1 MLKQA
6 QMLQYHCHNLYQQ
19 NYHNLF
25 LNLYHLAKS
34 GQPPLFSHILKAQ
47 VVQLHIQNQQV
58 QQQQLHQKQLLKKMK
73 KRSWIKTFQKQNCL
87 LILLK
92 TIKQNWQTQL
102 LKLKSKQLSQQ
113 FKKKSLNQQHCLLH
127 QQQML
132 LMQNNVNVLVTPL
145 RGWWLRLQMQV
156 LLVIQ

>member
-1 MLKQA
+1 MPQS
-6 QMLQYHCHNLYQQ
+6 HCHNLYQQ

-34 GQPPLFSHILKAQ
+34 IQPPLVSHILKAQ
-47 VVQLHIQNQQV
+47 VVQLLIQNQQL

-73 KRSWIKTFQKQNCL
+73 KRSWIKTFQKQNCS

-92 TIKQNWQTQL
+92 ITKQNWQTQL
-102 LKLKSKQLSQQ
+102 LKLRSKLLSQQ
-113 FKKKSLNQQHCLLH
+113 FKKRLLNQQHCLRH

-132 LMQNNVNVLVTPL
+132 PMQNNVNVLVTPL
-145 RGWWLRLQMQV
+145 RGWWPRLQTQV

>member
-6 QMLQYHCHNLYQQ
+6 QMPQYHCHNLYQQ
-19 NYHNLF
+19 NCHKPS

-34 GQPPLFSHILKAQ
+34 SQPLLVSHILKAQ
-47 VVQLHIQNQQV
+47 VVQFLIQNQQL

-73 KRSWIKTFQKQNCL
+73 KRFWIKTFQKQNCL

-92 TIKQNWQTQL
+92 TTKQNWQTQL
-102 LKLKSKQLSQQ
+102 LKLKSKQLLQQ
-113 FKKKSLNQQHCLLH
+113 SKKKSLNQQRWLLH

-145 RGWWLRLQMQV
+145 KVWWPRLQMQV

>member
-6 QMLQYHCHNLYQQ
+6 QMPQYHCHNLYQQ
-19 NYHNLF
+19 NCHKLS

-34 GQPPLFSHILKAQ
+34 IQPPLVSHILKAQ

-113 FKKKSLNQQHCLLH
+113 FKKKSLNQQRWLLH

-132 LMQNNVNVLVTPL
+132 LMQNNVNVLVMPL
-145 RGWWLRLQMQV
+145 KVWWPRLQMQV

>member
-19 NYHNLF
+19 NCHKPS

-34 GQPPLFSHILKAQ
+34 SQPLLVSHILKAQ
-47 VVQLHIQNQQV
+47 VVQLLIQNQQL
-58 QQQQLHQKQLLKKMK
+58 QQQQLHQKQQDKKMK
-73 KRSWIKTFQKQNCL
+73 KRSWIKTFQKQNCS

-92 TIKQNWQTQL
+92 TTKQNWQTQL
-102 LKLKSKQLSQQ
+102 LKLRSKQLSQQ
-113 FKKKSLNQQHCLLH
+113 FKKKSLNQQHWLLR
-127 QQQML
+127 QQQTL

-145 RGWWLRLQMQV
+145 KVWWPRLQMQV

>member
-19 NYHNLF
+19 NCHKPS

-34 GQPPLFSHILKAQ
+34 SQPLLVSHILKVQ
-47 VVQLHIQNQQV
+47 VVQLLIQNQQL
-58 QQQQLHQKQLLKKMK
+58 QQQQLHQKQWLKKMK
-73 KRSWIKTFQKQNCL
+73 KQSWIKTFQKQNCS

-92 TIKQNWQTQL
+92 TTKQNWQTQL
-102 LKLKSKQLSQQ
+102 LKLKFKQLSQQ
-113 FKKKSLNQQHCLLH
+113 FKKRSLNQQHWLRH

>member
-1 MLKQA
+1 
-6 QMLQYHCHNLYQQ
+6 MLQYHCHNLYQQ
-19 NYHNLF
+19 KCHKLS
-25 LNLYHLAKS
+25 LNQYHLAKS
-34 GQPPLFSHILKAQ
+34 SQPLLVSHILKAQ
-47 VVQLHIQNQQV
+47 VVQLLILNQQV
-58 QQQQLHQKQLLKKMK
+58 QQQQLHQKQRLKKMK
-73 KRSWIKTFQKQNCL
+73 KQFWIKTFQKQNCS

-92 TIKQNWQTQL
+92 TTKQNWQTQL
-102 LKLKSKQLSQQ
+102 LKLKFKQLSQQ

>member
-1 MLKQA
+1 MPQS
-6 QMLQYHCHNLYQQ
+6 HCHNLYRQ
-19 NYHNLF
+19 NCHKPS

-34 GQPPLFSHILKAQ
+34 IQPPLVSHILKAQ
-47 VVQLHIQNQQV
+47 VVQLLIQNQQV

-73 KRSWIKTFQKQNCL
+73 KQSWIKTFQKQNCS

-92 TIKQNWQTQL
+92 TTKQNWQTQL
-102 LKLKSKQLSQQ
+102 LKLKFKQLSQQ
-113 FKKKSLNQQHCLLH
+113 FKKKSLNQQHWLLH

-132 LMQNNVNVLVTPL
+132 LMQNNVNVLVMPL
-145 RGWWLRLQMQV
+145 RGWWPRLQMQV

>member
-19 NYHNLF
+19 NCHKPS

-34 GQPPLFSHILKAQ
+34 SQPLLVSHILKVQ
-47 VVQLHIQNQQV
+47 VVQLLIQNQQL
-58 QQQQLHQKQLLKKMK
+58 QQQQLHQKQWLKKMK
-73 KRSWIKTFQKQNCL
+73 KQSWIKTFQKQNCS

-92 TIKQNWQTQL
+92 TTKQNWQTQL
-102 LKLKSKQLSQQ
+102 LKLKFKQLSQQ
-113 FKKKSLNQQHCLLH
+113 FKKKSLNQQHCLRH

>member
-1 MLKQA
+1 MP
-6 QMLQYHCHNLYQQ
+6 QYHCHNLYQQ
-19 NYHNLF
+19 NCHKLS
-25 LNLYHLAKS
+25 LNLYHLASKT
-34 GQPPLFSHILKAQ
+34 QLLIVSHILKAQ

>member
-1 MLKQA
+1 
-6 QMLQYHCHNLYQQ
+6 MLQSHCHNLYQQ
-19 NYHNLF
+19 NCHKPS

-34 GQPPLFSHILKAQ
+34 SQPLLVSHILKVQ
-47 VVQLHIQNQQV
+47 VVQLLIQNQQL
-58 QQQQLHQKQLLKKMK
+58 QQQQLHQKQWLKKMK
-73 KRSWIKTFQKQNCL
+73 KQSWIKTFQKQNCS

-92 TIKQNWQTQL
+92 TTKQNWQTQL
-102 LKLKSKQLSQQ
+102 LKLKFKQLSQQ
-113 FKKKSLNQQHCLLH
+113 FKKRSLNQQHWLRH

>member
-6 QMLQYHCHNLYQQ
+6 QMHQSHCHNLYQQ
-19 NYHNLF
+19 NCHKPS

-34 GQPPLFSHILKAQ
+34 SQPLLVSHILKAQ
-47 VVQLHIQNQQV
+47 VVQLLIQNQQL
-58 QQQQLHQKQLLKKMK
+58 QQQQLHQKQQDKKMK
-73 KRSWIKTFQKQNCL
+73 KRSWIKMFQKQNCL

-92 TIKQNWQTQL
+92 TTKQNWQTQL

-132 LMQNNVNVLVTPL
+132 LMQNNVNVLVTL
-145 RGWWLRLQMQV
+145 LITCWLRSQTTV
-156 LLVIQ
+156 SLVTQ